1 MFVGVTLLSYLS
13 VPQTFWQSGDPL
25 TYTGTTA
32 ALLGPVFAL
41 TRVTEWWVRPLQA
54 IQRPLPSKGAAA
66 MSQKQP
72 RKPIPK
78 RDIILRVWVYGISLL
93 IGLLGFILGWWGKIA
108 TGG

>member
-1 MFVGVTLLSYLS
+1 
-13 VPQTFWQSGDPL
+13 
-25 TYTGTTA
+25 
-32 ALLGPVFAL
+32 
-41 TRVTEWWVRPLQA
+41 
-54 IQRPLPSKGAAA
+54 

-93 IGLLGFILGWWGKIA
+93 IGLLGFILGWWEKIA